1 MGCYLETFLD
11 QLPEKANVIVQTDAE
26 PEAEHNVLGNHWAAM
41 WLRTLASKFTVGVFR
56 IKEVTWVV
64 NGGEWNWVV
73 TLDRPRD
80 FITDM
85 LSSESNCLVQGLDF

>member
-11 QLPEKANVIVQTDAE
+11 QLPEKANVVVQTDAK
-26 PEAEHNVLGNHWAAM
+26 PEAEHNVLGNHCAAR
-41 WLRTLASKFTVGVFR
+41 WLSILASNFTVGVFR